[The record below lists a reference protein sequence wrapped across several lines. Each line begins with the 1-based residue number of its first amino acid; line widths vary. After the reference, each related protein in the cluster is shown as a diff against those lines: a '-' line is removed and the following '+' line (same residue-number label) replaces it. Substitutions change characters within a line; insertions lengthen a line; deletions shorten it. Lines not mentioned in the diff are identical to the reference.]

1 MKRITPFFIVCI
13 LLPLFNIK
21 AQTKIIGECAL
32 QYHIVQQETKD
43 TIGIKWVYIKGDQC
57 KTTIQTSQL
66 IQTLCFN
73 VQLPK
78 ATITKDIGSSHFLQ
92 EINYPPVNQPT
103 LVSMKEITT
112 DSVIQILGYTCKHVE
127 LKWSDGVVYQ
137 IWYTPEIITTVSSF
151 ELAFKE
157 VSGLVL
163 SYLIIPL
170 TGSEIKYTA
179 TSIDF
184 SPISLNQFAINK
196 DQHQMID

>member
-1 MKRITPFFIVCI
+1 MF
-13 LLPLFNIK
+13 PLYNLK
-21 AQTKIIGECAL
+21 AQSKNIGECTI
-32 QYHIVQQETKD
+32 QYHIVHQETKD
-43 TIGIKWVYIKGDQC
+43 TIGNKWVYIKGDQC

-66 IQTLCFN
+66 VQTLWFN

-78 ATITKDIGSSHFLQ
+78 ATIAKDIGTSHFLQ

-112 DSVIQILGYTCKHVE
+112 DSVIQILGYTCKHAE
-127 LKWSDGVVYQ
+127 LKWSDGVIYQ
-137 IWYTPEIITTVSSF
+137 IWYTPEIMTTVTSF

-163 SYLIIPL
+163 SYQIIPV
-170 TGSEIKYTA
+170 TGSGIKYTA

-184 SPISLNQFAINK
+184 SPISLNQFTINRE
-196 DQHQMID
+196 QYQLID